1 MSREY
6 YRYYSLGHALGFFER
21 AKYRAETQVKVS
33 NNRNAFMRSM
43 MEFPAFASLSLLVAC
58 VVGLNS
64 NGRDKGLGV
73 IYGTIVWF
81 ITWLLISL
89 ARSWYV
95 KFDGDDDDG
104 AAVLKKKTK

>member
-1 MSREY
+1 M
-6 YRYYSLGHALGFFER
+6 GHALGFFER

-73 IYGTIVWF
+73 FYGTIVWF

-95 KFDGDDDDG
+95 KFDGD
-104 AAVLKKKTK
+104 AVLKKTK